1 MNYRCLV
8 IQFQVSTSGR
18 GNGMKNHLKEKI
30 SSIVDDKLSSKEI
43 EELIKFLR
51 HTKANNILL
60 DDELPFRD
68 LAYEMTGRVK
78 DLALLIIDFRRDLK
92 SKIHPEITDI
102 ATKYIPQA
110 TNQLVDII
118 DATEKAANKIMDN
131 LDSMQE
137 DIERMEKI
145 LSSLKEGKVMVP
157 EGKNDMV
164 EVRIDGQTI
173 KTISPL
179 IDYIESSRKKYMSLI
194 SDSFVQMSF
203 QDLTGQRI
211 KRTMSLVS
219 QMEEKIKTMV
229 ISFGIKLTEIE
240 KNPDISKKEL
250 QRAVE
255 EKVIELTGPQKEG
268 QGLDQSGIDELLAN
282 I

>member
-1 MNYRCLV
+1 
-8 IQFQVSTSGR
+8 
-18 GNGMKNHLKEKI
+18 MKEHLREKI
-30 SSIVDDKLSSKEI
+30 FSIIDDKLSSKEI

-51 HTKANNILL
+51 HTKANNMLF
-60 DDELPFRD
+60 DDEVLFRD

-78 DLALLIIDFRRDLK
+78 DLALLIIDFRRGLK
-92 SKIHPEITDI
+92 SKLHPEITDI

-110 TNQLVDII
+110 THQLVDII
-118 DATEKAANKIMDN
+118 EATEKAANKIMDN
-131 LDSMQE
+131 LENMQE

-145 LSSLKEGKVMVP
+145 LSSLKEGKVIVP
-157 EGKNDMV
+157 EGKNEIV
-164 EVRIDGQTI
+164 EVRINGQTI

-211 KRTMSLVS
+211 KRTMNLVS

>member
-1 MNYRCLV
+1 
-8 IQFQVSTSGR
+8 
-18 GNGMKNHLKEKI
+18 MKDHLKVKI
-30 SSIVDDKLSSKEI
+30 SNIVDDKLSNKEI
-43 EELIKFLR
+43 EDLIKFLR
-51 HTKANNILL
+51 HTKANNILF
-60 DDELPFRD
+60 DDEPLFRD

-78 DLALLIIDFRRDLK
+78 DLALLIIDFRRNLK

-110 TNQLVDII
+110 TNQLADII
-118 DATEKAANKIMDN
+118 EATEKAANKIMDN

-145 LSSLKEGKVMVP
+145 LTSLKKGKVIVP
-157 EGKNDMV
+157 KGKNEIV
-164 EVRIDGQTI
+164 EFRIDGQTI

-194 SDSFVQMSF
+194 SDSFVHMSF

-211 KRTMSLVS
+211 KSTMNLVS
-219 QMEEKIKTMV
+219 QMEEKIKGMV
-229 ISFGIKLTEIE
+229 ISFGIKLTEME
-240 KNPDISKKEL
+240 KNPDISKEEL

-255 EKVIELTGPQKEG
+255 EKVIELAGPQKEG

>member
-1 MNYRCLV
+1 
-8 IQFQVSTSGR
+8 
-18 GNGMKNHLKEKI
+18 MKNHLKEKI
-30 SSIVDDKLSSKEI
+30 FSIVDDKLSSKEI

-51 HTKANNILL
+51 HTKANNMLF
-60 DDELPFRD
+60 DDEVLFRD
-68 LAYEMTGRVK
+68 LTYEMTGRVK

-102 ATKYIPQA
+102 AIKYIPQA
-110 TNQLVDII
+110 TDQLVDII

-164 EVRIDGQTI
+164 EIRIDGQTI

-179 IDYIESSRKKYMSLI
+179 IDYIESSRKIYVL
-194 SDSFVQMSF
+194 
-203 QDLTGQRI
+203 
-211 KRTMSLVS
+211 
-219 QMEEKIKTMV
+219 
-229 ISFGIKLTEIE
+229 
-240 KNPDISKKEL
+240 
-250 QRAVE
+250 
-255 EKVIELTGPQKEG
+255 
-268 QGLDQSGIDELLAN
+268 N

>member
-1 MNYRCLV
+1 
-8 IQFQVSTSGR
+8 
-18 GNGMKNHLKEKI
+18 MKDHLKAKI

-51 HTKANNILL
+51 HTNANNILL

-110 TNQLVDII
+110 TNQLADII
-118 DATEKAANKIMDN
+118 EATEKAANKIMDN

-145 LSSLKEGKVMVP
+145 LTSLKKGKVMVP
-157 EGKNDMV
+157 KGKNEIV
-164 EVRIDGQTI
+164 EFRIDDQTI

-211 KRTMSLVS
+211 KRTMNLVS
-219 QMEEKIKTMV
+219 QMEEKIKGMV
-229 ISFGIKLTEIE
+229 ISFGIKLTEME
-240 KNPDISKKEL
+240 KNPDISKEQL
-250 QRAVE
+250 ERAVE
-255 EKVIELTGPQKEG
+255 EKTIELTGPQKEG
-268 QGLDQSGIDELLAN
+268 HGLDQSGIDELLAN

>member
-1 MNYRCLV
+1 
-8 IQFQVSTSGR
+8 
-18 GNGMKNHLKEKI
+18 MKDHLKEKI
-30 SSIVDDKLSSKEI
+30 SNIVDDKLSSKEI

-51 HTKANNILL
+51 HTKANNMLF
-60 DDELPFRD
+60 DDEVLFRD
-68 LAYEMTGRVK
+68 LTYEMTGRVK
-78 DLALLIIDFRRDLK
+78 DLALLVIDFRRDLK

-118 DATEKAANKIMDN
+118 EATEKAANKIMDN

-145 LSSLKEGKVMVP
+145 LTSLKEGKVIVP
-157 EGKNDMV
+157 EGKNEMV
-164 EVRIDGQTI
+164 EVSIDAQTI
-173 KTISPL
+173 KTISPI
-179 IDYIESSRKKYMSLI
+179 IDYIESRREKYMSLI

-211 KRTMSLVS
+211 KRTMNLVS
-219 QMEEKIKTMV
+219 QMEEKIKGMV

-255 EKVIELTGPQKEG
+255 EKVIELTGPQKQG
-268 QGLDQSGIDELLAN
+268 RGLDQSDIDDLLAN

>member
-1 MNYRCLV
+1 
-8 IQFQVSTSGR
+8 
-18 GNGMKNHLKEKI
+18 MKEHLREKI
-30 SSIVDDKLSSKEI
+30 FSIIDDKLSSKEI

-51 HTKANNILL
+51 HTKANNMLF
-60 DDELPFRD
+60 DDEVLFRD

-78 DLALLIIDFRRDLK
+78 DLALLIIDFRRGLK
-92 SKIHPEITDI
+92 SKLHPEITDI

-110 TNQLVDII
+110 THQLVDII
-118 DATEKAANKIMDN
+118 EATEKAANKIMDN
-131 LDSMQE
+131 LENMQE

-145 LSSLKEGKVMVP
+145 LSSLKEGKVIVP
-157 EGKNDMV
+157 EGKNEIV
-164 EVRIDGQTI
+164 EVRINGQTI

-211 KRTMSLVS
+211 KRTINLVS
-219 QMEEKIKTMV
+219 QMEEKIKGMV
-229 ISFGIKLTEIE
+229 ISLGIKLTEIE

-268 QGLDQSGIDELLAN
+268 RGLDQSDIDDLLAN

>member
-1 MNYRCLV
+1 MTN
-8 IQFQVSTSGR
+8 F
-18 GNGMKNHLKEKI
+18 
-30 SSIVDDKLSSKEI
+30 SSKEI

-51 HTKANNILL
+51 HTNANNILL
-60 DDELPFRD
+60 DDEPPFRD

-110 TNQLVDII
+110 TNQLADII
-118 DATEKAANKIMDN
+118 EATEKAANKIMDN

-137 DIERMEKI
+137 DIERMEKTY
-145 LSSLKEGKVMVP
+145 LSKEGKVIVP

-164 EVRIDGQTI
+164 EVRIDGQII

-211 KRTMSLVS
+211 KRTMNLVS

-240 KNPDISKKEL
+240 KNPDISKKQL
-250 QRAVE
+250 A
-255 EKVIELTGPQKEG
+255 EG
-268 QGLDQSGIDELLAN
+268 CRGKGNRVNWPSKRRSGS
-282 I
+282 

>member
-1 MNYRCLV
+1 
-8 IQFQVSTSGR
+8 
-18 GNGMKNHLKEKI
+18 MKNHLKEKI
-30 SSIVDDKLSSKEI
+30 FSIVDDKLSSKEI

-51 HTKANNILL
+51 HTKANNMLF
-60 DDELPFRD
+60 DDEVLFRD
-68 LAYEMTGRVK
+68 LTYEMTGRVK

-102 ATKYIPQA
+102 AIKYIPQA
-110 TNQLVDII
+110 TDQLVDII

-164 EVRIDGQTI
+164 EIRIDGQTI

-211 KRTMSLVS
+211 KRTMNLVS

>member
-1 MNYRCLV
+1 
-8 IQFQVSTSGR
+8 
-18 GNGMKNHLKEKI
+18 MKEHLREKI
-30 SSIVDDKLSSKEI
+30 FSIIDDKLSSKEI

-51 HTKANNILL
+51 HTKANNMLF
-60 DDELPFRD
+60 DDEVLFRD
-68 LAYEMTGRVK
+68 LTYEMTGRVK

-110 TNQLVDII
+110 TNQLADII
-118 DATEKAANKIMDN
+118 EATEEAANKIMDN
-131 LDSMQE
+131 LENMQE

-145 LSSLKEGKVMVP
+145 LSSLKEGKVIVP
-157 EGKNDMV
+157 EGKNEIV
-164 EVRIDGQTI
+164 EVRINGQTI

-211 KRTMSLVS
+211 KRTMNLVS

-268 QGLDQSGIDELLAN
+268 RGLDQSDIDDLLAN

>member
-1 MNYRCLV
+1 
-8 IQFQVSTSGR
+8 
-18 GNGMKNHLKEKI
+18 MKDHLKAKI

-43 EELIKFLR
+43 EELIKFLE
-51 HTKANNILL
+51 HTNANNILL
-60 DDELPFRD
+60 DDEPLFRD

-110 TNQLVDII
+110 TNQLADII
-118 DATEKAANKIMDN
+118 EATEKAANKIMDN

-137 DIERMEKI
+137 DIERMEKT
-145 LSSLKEGKVMVP
+145 LTSLKKGKVIVP
-157 EGKNDMV
+157 KGKNDMV
-164 EVRIDGQTI
+164 EVRIDGQII

-229 ISFGIKLTEIE
+229 ISFGIKLTEME
-240 KNPDISKKEL
+240 KNPDISKEQL
-250 QRAVE
+250 ERAVE
-255 EKVIELTGPQKEG
+255 EKTSELTGPQKEG

>member
-1 MNYRCLV
+1 MR
-8 IQFQVSTSGR
+8 
-18 GNGMKNHLKEKI
+18 NHLKERI

-43 EELIKFLR
+43 EELITFLK
-51 HTKANNILL
+51 HTKANNMLF
-60 DDELPFRD
+60 DDEVLFRD
-68 LAYEMTGRVK
+68 LTYEMTGRVK

-92 SKIHPEITDI
+92 SKLHPEITDI
-102 ATKYIPQA
+102 AIKYIPQA
-110 TNQLVDII
+110 TDQLVDII
-118 DATEKAANKIMDN
+118 EATEKAANKIMDN
-131 LDSMQE
+131 LENMQE
-137 DIERMEKI
+137 NSERMEKI
-145 LSSLKEGKVMVP
+145 LSILKEGKVIVP
-157 EGKNDMV
+157 KGKNDMV

-179 IDYIESSRKKYMSLI
+179 IDYIESSRKRFMSLI

-211 KRTMSLVS
+211 KRTMNLVS
-219 QMEEKIKTMV
+219 QMEEKIKAMV

-268 QGLDQSGIDELLAN
+268 QGLDQAGIDALLAN

>member
-1 MNYRCLV
+1 
-8 IQFQVSTSGR
+8 
-18 GNGMKNHLKEKI
+18 MKDHLKAKI

-43 EELIKFLR
+43 EELIKFLE
-51 HTKANNILL
+51 HTNAHNMLF
-60 DDELPFRD
+60 DDEPLFRD

-110 TNQLVDII
+110 TNQLADII
-118 DATEKAANKIMDN
+118 EATEKAANKIMDN

-137 DIERMEKI
+137 DIERMEKT
-145 LSSLKEGKVMVP
+145 LTSLKKGKVIVP
-157 EGKNDMV
+157 KGKNDMV
-164 EVRIDGQTI
+164 EVRIDGQII

-229 ISFGIKLTEIE
+229 ISFGIKLTEME
-240 KNPDISKKEL
+240 KNPDISKEQL
-250 QRAVE
+250 ERAVE
-255 EKVIELTGPQKEG
+255 EKTSELTGPQKEG
-268 QGLDQSGIDELLAN
+268 QGLDQSGIDDLLAN

>member
-1 MNYRCLV
+1 
-8 IQFQVSTSGR
+8 
-18 GNGMKNHLKEKI
+18 MKNHLKEKI

-211 KRTMSLVS
+211 KCTMNLVS